1 MFEKLKNV
9 KANYT
14 VSAIVC
20 VIIGLVLVIWPGTS
34 TQVVCKVLGGVLL
47 VYGALQILLYLFAKE
62 KSFYHQGMLVLGII
76 FAVIGAWILVKPEM
90 IIAAVPVI
98 MGIIIIAHGLHNTVQ
113 AIRLKGLN
121 YEKWWFALLLG
132 VLTVV
137 LGGVLVY
144 NPFTVVDT
152 VVRIIGAF
160 LVYDGLSDMW
170 ILSRLFKSRK
180 SKEKETI
187 IEAEAVVVEDI
198 EE

>member
-98 MGIIIIAHGLHNTVQ
+98 MGIIIIAHGLHNAVQ

-121 YEKWWFALLLG
+121 YEKWWLALLLG

-152 VVRIIGAF
+152 VVRISGAF

>member
-1 MFEKLKNV
+1 MFQKLKNI

-14 VSAIVC
+14 LSAIVC

-47 VYGALQILLYLFAKE
+47 VYGALQIILYLCARE
-62 KSFYHQGMLVLGII
+62 KTFYHQGMLVLGII
-76 FAVIGAWILVKPEM
+76 FAVIGAWILLKPEM

-113 AIRLKGLN
+113 AIKLKSMS
-121 YEKWWFALLLG
+121 YEKWWLALLLG
-132 VLTVV
+132 ILTVI

-170 ILSRLFKSRK
+170 IISRLFKSRK
-180 SKEKETI
+180 MQEKEQI
-187 IEAEAVVVEDI
+187 IEAEAVVVEDV